1 MLNITGIKLKYSPTG
16 ALFEIQYSMSL
27 DDESPVSN
35 LITVP
40 LTSKGISLLDVFWIS
55 NEVNLKLNKL
65 NAHQAIQY
73 QQIQSVGGFIS
84 Y

>member
-1 MLNITGIKLKYSPTG
+1 MLNITGIKLQYSPTG

-40 LTSKGISLLDVFWIS
+40 LTSKGISLLDVF
-55 NEVNLKLNKL
+55 
-65 NAHQAIQY
+65 
-73 QQIQSVGGFIS
+73 
-84 Y
+84 